1 MARKTM
7 SGLYQR
13 NGIWHIDK
21 VVRGSRLQE
30 STGASEREEAEQY
43 LIHRLEKLRQ
53 EKIYGVRQVR
63 TWRTP
68 LPDSWLSSKTKHRSA
83 FPHPTSNSLTRISVI
98 YRSHTSMTGPWP
110 HSSATGSSQARRTK
124 ARSSLAYRTGR
135 STLLCNV
142 SFES

>member
-53 EKIYGVRQVR
+53 EKIYGVREVR
-63 TWRTP
+63 TWRAATTRFLAEFKDRP
-68 LPDSWLSSKTKHRSA
+68 SIGLSASQIEQLDPYIGDLPVTHIDDGA
-83 FPHPTSNSLTRISVI
+83 
-98 YRSHTSMTGPWP
+98 
-110 HSSATGSSQARRTK
+110 
-124 ARSSLAYRTGR
+124 LAQFVRDR
-135 STLLCNV
+135 
-142 SFES
+142 

>member
-43 LIHRLEKLRQ
+43 L
-53 EKIYGVRQVR
+53 
-63 TWRTP
+63 
-68 LPDSWLSSKTKHRSA
+68 
-83 FPHPTSNSLTRISVI
+83 
-98 YRSHTSMTGPWP
+98 
-110 HSSATGSSQARRTK
+110 
-124 ARSSLAYRTGR
+124 
-135 STLLCNV
+135 
-142 SFES
+142 